1 MGAGHSWSLSFAFA
15 NPKGCYVFVNLPL
28 SKETFSLDRSAPPKF
43 YLRIVRRFFFNGRDR
58 GGGGGVEPARAR
70 ERETNR
76 DVGGHDRMPLG
87 LATQSQV
94 ISLMTSLPEL
104 VEATIGHLSYSFTKQ
119 HIYTAITF

>member
-28 SKETFSLDRSAPPKF
+28 YKEIFSLLDTSAPRKF
-43 YLRIVRRFFFNGRDR
+43 YSRTVRRFLFNGRDR
-58 GGGGGVEPARAR
+58 GGGGARARTR

-76 DVGGHDRMPLG
+76 DVGERDRRPLG
-87 LATQSQV
+87 FAPQSQV

-104 VEATIGHLSYSFTKQ
+104 VEATIGHLSYSLTKQ
-119 HIYTAITF
+119 HIYIAITF